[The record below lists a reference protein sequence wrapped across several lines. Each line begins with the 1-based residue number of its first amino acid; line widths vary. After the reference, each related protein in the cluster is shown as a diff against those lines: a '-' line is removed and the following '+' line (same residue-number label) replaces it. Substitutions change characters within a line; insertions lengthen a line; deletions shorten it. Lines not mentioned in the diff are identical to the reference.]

1 MTNVE
6 ALKDLYVALGG
17 DEDDFTAQTNPE
29 ALELLKTVLPEGLP
43 KVSAENNGKIL
54 KVVNG
59 KWALADDATE

>member
-6 ALKDLYVALGG
+6 ALKGLYVTMGG
-17 DEDDFTAQTNPE
+17 DADNFTAQTNPE

-43 KVSAENNGKIL
+43 KVSATDNGKIL